1 MKLPVI
7 KQIQRTCSVT
17 QIETAI
23 QVLENTSEA
32 ASLKEEELNVIGELI
47 SNMCGALEV
56 HQLIADGMPEKEAGN
71 AFMKKVLGSIDVNR

>member
-7 KQIQRTCSVT
+7 RQIQRTCSPE

-32 ASLKEEELNVIGELI
+32 ASLKPEEVDVIGELI

-56 HQLIADGMPEKEAGN
+56 HQLIADGMPEKDAAN
-71 AFMKKVLGSIDVNR
+71 QFMKKVLGSIDK

>member
-7 KQIQRTCSVT
+7 KQIQRTCTVAE
-17 QIETAI
+17 IETTI

-32 ASLKEEELNVIGELI
+32 ASLKEEELDVIGELI
-47 SNMCGALEV
+47 SNCCGALEV

-71 AFMKKVLGSIDVNR
+71 AFMKKVLNSIDLK

>member
-7 KQIQRTCSVT
+7 KQIQRSSSPE

-23 QVLENTSEA
+23 GVLEAVSEA

-56 HQLIADGMPEKEAGN
+56 HQLIAEGMSEKDAGN
-71 AFMKKVLGSIDVNR
+71 TFMKKVLGSIDMVR